1 MHKSI
6 ALIIAITSVVSM
18 SFADGVKFTKISL
31 WSEALEMA
39 KATGK
44 PIFLDAYTDWCGW
57 CKVMD
62 RETFSNAKVAEVMNA
77 SFVCVKMEMET
88 GEGIDVAMKYRI
100 AGFPMFFVFTPEGL
114 PTYRVSGYQPPEVWL
129 VTLADMKD
137 PSKRINAPGITA
149 NLKLPWPEWH
159 RPTFVKGP
167 QRKGPDSSVVRSWF
181 ASVPEKERFD
191 EVAWSV
197 MLRYDLGETWDQWAL
212 ANESEFASRYGDET
226 GLLHDRIS
234 QKYFARAVA
243 GKDLVM
249 LDKAASVAN
258 TSSPAEAEHLKLRY
272 AAMYNQ
278 RLDNWAGVGN
288 VVRLMSEEENVSEY
302 ANDINEFSWNIYE
315 KSSDKSA
322 IENAIWAMGQITKD
336 PEADWALVDTYAALL
351 YKSGRYDDALVS
363 AERAITLG
371 KAKGADVKETEALL
385 VKIKATK

>member
-1 MHKSI
+1 MSTVI
-6 ALIIAITSVVSM
+6 ALALAIISVISVS
-18 SFADGVKFTKISL
+18 SANVVKFTKITL
-31 WSEALEMA
+31 WSEALELA
-39 KATGK
+39 KASGK

-100 AGFPMFFVFTPEGL
+100 AGFPMFLVFTPDGL
-114 PTYRVSGYQPPEVWL
+114 PTYRVTGYQPPEAWL

-137 PSKRINAPGITA
+137 PTKRINAPGITTD
-149 NLKLPWPEWH
+149 LKLPWPEWH
-159 RPTFVKGP
+159 RPSFVKGS
-167 QRKGPDSSVVRSWF
+167 QRKSPDTSVVRSWF

-197 MLRYDLGETWDQWAL
+197 MLRYDLGEKWDQWAL

-243 GKDLVM
+243 AKDLAM
-249 LDKAASVAN
+249 LDKAASIAN
-258 TSSPAEAEHLKLRY
+258 TSSPAEAEHLRLRY

-278 RLDNWAGVGN
+278 RLSDWAGVGG
-288 VVRLMSEEENVSEY
+288 VVRRMSEKANYAEY
-302 ANDINEFSWNIYE
+302 VNDINEFSWNIYE

-322 IENAIWAMGQITKD
+322 IENATWAMGTVTRD
-336 PEADWALVDTYAALL
+336 PNVDWAFVDTYAALL
-351 YKSGRYDDALVS
+351 FRSGRYDDASVA
-363 AERAITLG
+363 AERAIELG

-385 VKIKATK
+385 VKIKAAK